1 MTPDNEITL
10 RPAMSFAILKILP
23 LLLLSLAFVAL
34 AWAFSP
40 FFLSPAFS
48 ALGMSWYHLLYIR
61 SCSYLITPAEIRA
74 SRGIFF
80 KRTDYLEMY
89 RIKDYVVTR
98 PILMQ
103 LFRLMNVTLKS
114 TDIENPV
121 LQMPGIPLSD
131 IIDTIRDYVQEAR
144 KTNNIYEIN

>member
-1 MTPDNEITL
+1 MTPDNDILL

-23 LLLLSLAFVAL
+23 LVILSISFLIL

-40 FFLSPAFS
+40 LFLFPCFGI
-48 ALGMSWYHLLYIR
+48 LGIAWYRLLFIR
-61 SCSYLITPAEIRA
+61 SCSYLITPAEIRS

-80 KRTDYLEMY
+80 KRTDFLEMY

-98 PILMQ
+98 PLPLQM
-103 LFRLMNVTLKS
+103 LRLMNVTLKS

-121 LQMPGIPLSD
+121 LQLVGIPLSD
-131 IIDTIRDYVQEAR
+131 IIDTIREHVQEAR
-144 KTNNIYEIN
+144 KNNHIYEIN

>member
-1 MTPDNEITL
+1 MTPANDILL

-23 LLLLSLAFVAL
+23 LVLLSISFLVL

-40 FFLSPAFS
+40 LFLFPCFGF
-48 ALGMSWYHLLYIR
+48 LGTAWYRLLFIR
-61 SCSYLITPAEIRA
+61 SCTYRITAVEIRS

-98 PILMQ
+98 PLPLQ
-103 LFRLMNVTLKS
+103 LLRLMNVTLKS

-121 LQMPGIPLSD
+121 LQLIGIPLSD
-131 IIDTIRDYVQEAR
+131 IIDTIRDHVQEAR
-144 KTNNIYEIN
+144 KNNHIYEIN